1 MKQRRQTTK
10 WCEKTRQLRKMPSS
24 QSKARRSPKSR
35 VDPLLGLRP
44 RNCDHFLPF
53 SIQSDFLLEFCD
65 SGMGVESGK
74 GGGMPI
80 PRGPGNRPPQN
91 HHFQGLSS
99 MALQLDDH
107 SPLPNQQSGHSLG
120 PQWDGNISF
129 STPTYQDNSGLS
141 PIGPYSPS
149 LWPPQSMDLDLD
161 IKLEPLDDLLGVD
174 DLLPGHTLGLN
185 STDDALLDDVNFD
198 DLLMPEHFANTAME
212 QPNSPISMLTV
223 HPDEVMGMNKGFS
236 TPTNCNFPYS
246 SSVTQPVKA
255 ESTSLYS
262 LLASSFPP
270 QGGGWRDP
278 LLTSSSLPGQQ
289 ANNQLGSIDE
299 CPGSNQQQQNV
310 SQQPRSMDQA
320 SGSTSAL
327 QELLLRSPSTPLSPH
342 SVPSP
347 QGAPSP
353 QEPPM
358 GQSVPRPTSL
368 SAANPLLS
376 ARLSSSAPTRNFS
389 LEQAWQR
396 REPRQHLL
404 STGSLAE
411 EFGGSASSLS
421 TVGGILS
428 PGGHDLSIDEGIDSD
443 DESDN
448 EHYDSESDND
458 SVVSE
463 DTGSISSS
471 LGKKERYFW
480 QYNVQAKGPKGQR
493 VSINQQ
499 QRDPHSLPTIMDPVF
514 SPLCSIQGI
523 KHSLSLTHSG
533 KARRGDG
540 NDLTPNP
547 RKLVNIGR
555 ELEKLNK
562 TINDMTPV
570 SELPFNVRPK
580 SRKEKNKLA
589 SRACRL
595 KKKAQH
601 EANKIKLYG
610 LEQEHKGLISLIEDA
625 RASLIR
631 KVELGASGGNHSN
644 SVAPLGQLQCSPGTP
659 PQNPQ
664 AQIVQHL
671 EKLNKLRNK
680 HRIAGH
686 TTEFVNQVIENCQ
699 NGDSSGGLEEIM
711 KTFSNTNLATSPS
724 SGISCGGFSPR

>member
-1 MKQRRQTTK
+1 M
-10 WCEKTRQLRKMPSS
+10 
-24 QSKARRSPKSR
+24 
-35 VDPLLGLRP
+35 
-44 RNCDHFLPF
+44 
-53 SIQSDFLLEFCD
+53 SDFFLEFCE
-65 SGMGVESGK
+65 SGMNMDCGK

-80 PRGPGNRPPQN
+80 PRGPGNRGFMGHQ
-91 HHFQGLSS
+91 FSDLSS
-99 MALQLDDH
+99 MALQMEDH
-107 SPLPNQQSGHSLG
+107 SPLPGQPSDNREVIMTSSNMYQDTNSIGFSPLG
-120 PQWDGNISF
+120 PN
-129 STPTYQDNSGLS
+129 
-141 PIGPYSPS
+141 SPS
-149 LWPPQSMDLDLD
+149 LWPPQSMDLDID
-161 IKLEPLDDLLGVD
+161 IKLEPLDDILSVE
-174 DLLPGHTLGLN
+174 DLLPSHTLGLN
-185 STDDALLDDVNFD
+185 PSDSILLDDVSLD
-198 DLLMPEHFANTAME
+198 DLLMPEQFSSPPTMD
-212 QPNSPISMLTV
+212 QPQSPHTMLAV
-223 HPDEVMGMNKGFS
+223 SPDEVLAAS
-236 TPTNCNFPYS
+236 RATPTIFSAPTS
-246 SSVTQPVKA
+246 SFHQGPMQHNKMETMTQPIKA
-255 ESTSLYS
+255 ESNSLYS

-270 QGGGWRDP
+270 VGGGWRDP

-289 ANNQLGSIDE
+289 APTQLGSIEE
-299 CPGSNQQQQNV
+299 CPSDQMQQMQQQPQQQQQHTQTV
-310 SQQPRSMDQA
+310 SQA

-327 QELLLRSPSTPLSPH
+327 QELLLRSPSAPLSPH
-342 SVPSP
+342 NSVSSP

-376 ARLSSSAPTRNFS
+376 ARLSSSAPTRNCS

-428 PGGHDLSIDEGIDSD
+428 PSGHDLSIDEGIASE

-463 DTGSISSS
+463 DMGSLSGS

-499 QRDPHSLPTIMDPVF
+499 QRDPHSLTSVMDPVF

-523 KHSLSLTHSG
+523 KHSG

-547 RKLVNIGR
+547 RKLVSIGR
-555 ELEKLNK
+555 ELDKLNK

-570 SELPFNVRPK
+570 SELPFNIRPK

-610 LEQEHKGLISLIEDA
+610 LEQEHKGMISLLEEA
-625 RASLIR
+625 RGVLLR
-631 KVELGASGGNHSN
+631 KVETGGGGGAHSPP
-644 SVAPLGQLQCSPGTP
+644 PLHTPTHLQLQSSSSTSPSNTISHITLL
-659 PQNPQ
+659 N
-664 AQIVQHL
+664 L
-671 EKLNKLRNK
+671 EKLCKMRTK
-680 HRIAGH
+680 QRIAGQ
-686 TTEFVNQVIENCQ
+686 TTDFVNKVIENCQ
-699 NGDSSGGLEEIM
+699 NGNYSGGLEELTKI
-711 KTFSNTNLATSPS
+711 FCDANLAITTTTTSPS
-724 SGISCGGFSPR
+724 SSMCGGDGGGTGFSPH

>member
-1 MKQRRQTTK
+1 M
-10 WCEKTRQLRKMPSS
+10 
-24 QSKARRSPKSR
+24 
-35 VDPLLGLRP
+35 
-44 RNCDHFLPF
+44 
-53 SIQSDFLLEFCD
+53 SDFLLEFCN
-65 SGMGVESGK
+65 SGMGVDTGK
-74 GGGMPI
+74 GGGVPI
-80 PRGPGNRPPQN
+80 PRGPGNRAPQT
-91 HHFQGLSS
+91 HHFPDLST
-99 MALQLDDH
+99 MALQMDDH
-107 SPLPNQQSGHSLG
+107 SPLPSQQQGSILG
-120 PQWDGNISF
+120 PQWDANTTF
-129 STPTYQDNSGLS
+129 STPTYHDSSGFS
-141 PIGPYSPS
+141 PVGPNSPS

-161 IKLEPLDDLLGVD
+161 IKMEPLDDLLGVD

-185 STDDALLDDVNFD
+185 STDEALLDDVNLD
-198 DLLMPEHFANTAME
+198 DLLMPEQFSNPGVE
-212 QPNSPISMLTV
+212 QASSPPTMMTV
-223 HPDEVMGMNKGFS
+223 HPDEIMGSNKGYS
-236 TPTNCNFPYS
+236 TPTIYSIPYTS
-246 SSVTQPVKA
+246 SITQPVKA

-289 ANNQLGSIDE
+289 ANNQLGSIEE
-299 CPGSNQQQQNV
+299 CPGSHQQQQTV
-310 SQQPRSMDQA
+310 SHPQGVNQA
-320 SGSTSAL
+320 SGSSAL

-342 SVPSP
+342 SVSSP

-428 PGGHDLSIDEGIDSD
+428 PGAHDLSIDEGIDSD

-458 SVVSE
+458 SLVSE
-463 DTGSISSS
+463 DTGSISGS

-493 VSINQQ
+493 VTINQQ
-499 QRDPHSLPTIMDPVF
+499 QRDPHSLPSVMDPVF

-523 KHSLSLTHSG
+523 KHSG

-547 RKLVNIGR
+547 RKLVSIGR

-610 LEQEHKGLISLIEDA
+610 LEQEHKGLLSLIEDA
-625 RASLIR
+625 RTSLIR
-631 KVELGASGGNHSN
+631 KVELGASSN
-644 SVAPLGQLQCSPGTP
+644 LSSSLPPGQIQCSPGTS
-659 PQNPQ
+659 PQNVQ
-664 AQIVQHL
+664 TQLTQHL
-671 EKLNKLRNK
+671 DKLIKIRNK

-699 NGDSSGGLEEIM
+699 NGDSSGGLDEIT
-711 KTFSNTNLATSPS
+711 KTFSNTNLATSPTS
-724 SGISCGGFSPR
+724 SISGGGFSPR

>member
-1 MKQRRQTTK
+1 MWRTGERR
-10 WCEKTRQLRKMPSS
+10 ERESEPVL
-24 QSKARRSPKSR
+24 ALL
-35 VDPLLGLRP
+35 DPLHH
-44 RNCDHFLPF
+44 NMEVLPWW
-53 SIQSDFLLEFCD
+53 QTDSDFLLEFCD
-65 SGMGVESGK
+65 SSVSGDNRK
-74 GGGMPI
+74 GPGMPI
-80 PRGPGNRPPQN
+80 PRGPGNRVMPN
-91 HHFQGLSS
+91 HHFPDLSS
-99 MALQLDDH
+99 MALQMEDH
-107 SPLPNQQSGHSLG
+107 SLLPGQSSSQQWDAPASSVSSLYQETGSSLSPLG
-120 PQWDGNISF
+120 PN
-129 STPTYQDNSGLS
+129 
-141 PIGPYSPS
+141 SPS
-149 LWPPQSMDLDLD
+149 LWPPQSMDLDVD
-161 IKLEPLDDLLGVD
+161 IKLEPLDDLSVD
-174 DLLPGHTLGLN
+174 DLLAGHPLGLN
-185 STDDALLDDVNFD
+185 PTEDVYLDDVNLD
-198 DLLMPEHFANTAME
+198 DLLMPEPLAGPSLDQPQSPNAMMAV
-212 QPNSPISMLTV
+212 P
-223 HPDEVMGMNKGFS
+223 PDEVMGNHRNFS
-236 TPTNCNFPYS
+236 SPPPSIPSNGLRY
-246 SSVTQPVKA
+246 TQPIKA
-255 ESTSLYS
+255 ESTSLFS

-278 LLTSSSLPGQQ
+278 LLTASSLSSQNTGS
-289 ANNQLGSIDE
+289 QLGSIEE
-299 CPGSNQQQQNV
+299 CPGDQNQHTMSQFQQQQ
-310 SQQPRSMDQA
+310 QQQQQQHHHQQQQQQQQQQQCSPQA
-320 SGSTSAL
+320 SEPTSAL

-342 SVPSP
+342 RVSSP
-347 QGAPSP
+347 KGTPSP

-358 GQSVPRPTSL
+358 GTSVPRPTSL

-376 ARLSSSAPTRNFS
+376 ARLSSSAPSHNFS

-411 EFGGSASSLS
+411 ELGGSASSLS

-443 DESDN
+443 EASDN

-463 DTGSISSS
+463 DTGSISGS

-480 QYNVQAKGPKGQR
+480 QYNVQAKGPKGHR
-493 VSINQQ
+493 VTINQQ
-499 QRDPHSLPTIMDPVF
+499 DRDPHSLPSVMDPVF

-523 KHSLSLTHSG
+523 KHSG

-547 RKLVNIGR
+547 RKLVTIGR

-610 LEQEHKGLISLIEDA
+610 LEQEHRGILTAIEDI
-625 RASLIR
+625 RNSLLR
-631 KVELGASGGNHSN
+631 KVEMGPNGVIPSPSPHPQS
-644 SVAPLGQLQCSPGTP
+644 SPGTA
-659 PQNPQ
+659 QSSQ
-664 AQIVQHL
+664 AVLSQHI
-671 EKLNKLRNK
+671 EKLCKLINK

-686 TTEFVNQVIENCQ
+686 TTDFVNKVIENCQ
-699 NGDSSGGLEEIM
+699 NGNSTGGLEELTKI
-711 KTFSNTNLATSPS
+711 FSNANLATSPPS
-724 SGISCGGFSPR
+724 SRGTSGFSPH

>member
-1 MKQRRQTTK
+1 MNPNPPLQ
-10 WCEKTRQLRKMPSS
+10 WC
-24 QSKARRSPKSR
+24 A
-35 VDPLLGLRP
+35 VLGEPVR
-44 RNCDHFLPF
+44 
-53 SIQSDFLLEFCD
+53 QSDYLFDWCD
-65 SGMGVESGK
+65 NGMGVDAPMSG
-74 GGGMPI
+74 GVPI
-80 PRGPGNRPPQN
+80 PRGPGNRAPQHT
-91 HHFQGLSS
+91 HHFSGLSS
-99 MALQLDDH
+99 MALHMEEH
-107 SPLPNQQSGHSLG
+107 SSLPNQPSSNSLG
-120 PQWDGNISF
+120 PYWENNTGM
-129 STPTYQDNSGLS
+129 TVPTNNDNSSLS
-141 PIGPYSPS
+141 PAGPNSPS
-149 LWPPQSMDLDLD
+149 LWTQSMDLDLD

-174 DLLPGHTLGLN
+174 DLLPNHSIGLN
-185 STDDALLDDVNFD
+185 STDENNILDDVNLD
-198 DLLMPEHFANTAME
+198 DLLIPEKFSSSGME
-212 QPNSPISMLTV
+212 QPNSPLTMMTV
-223 HPDEVMGMNKGFS
+223 HPDEVMCNRGYS
-236 TPTNCNFPYS
+236 TPTGSGYICPTTM
-246 SSVTQPVKA
+246 TQPVKP
-255 ESTSLYS
+255 ESSSLYS

-289 ANNQLGSIDE
+289 ANNQLGSIEE
-299 CPGSNQQQQNV
+299 CPGSNQHQNI
-310 SQQPRSMDQA
+310 SQPQHSQA

-327 QELLLRSPSTPLSPH
+327 QELLLRSPTPLSPH
-342 SVPSP
+342 SVASP
-347 QGAPSP
+347 QGVPSP

-368 SAANPLLS
+368 TAANPLLS

-389 LEQAWQR
+389 FEQAWQR

-411 EFGGSASSLS
+411 EYGGSASSLS

-428 PGGHDLSIDEGIDSD
+428 PAAHDLSIDEGIDSE

-463 DTGSISSS
+463 DTGSVSGS

-480 QYNVQAKGPKGQR
+480 QYNVQAKGPKGHR

-499 QRDPHSLPTIMDPVF
+499 EKDPHNLPSVMDPVF

-523 KHSLSLTHSG
+523 KHSG

-547 RKLVNIGR
+547 RKLVSIGR

-610 LEQEHKGLISLIEDA
+610 LEQEHKGLLMLIEEA
-625 RASLIR
+625 RSFLLK
-631 KVELGASGGNHSN
+631 KVEGGAAGAQVTALHLQ
-644 SVAPLGQLQCSPGTP
+644 VAHESSSQGQ
-659 PQNPQ
+659 Q
-664 AQIVQHL
+664 AQFTQTL
-671 EKLNKLRNK
+671 EKLVRMKNRQ
-680 HRIAGH
+680 RIAGH
-686 TTEFVNQVIENCQ
+686 TTEFVNKVIENCQ
-699 NGDSSGGLEEIM
+699 NGNSTGGLEELT
-711 KTFSNTNLATSPS
+711 KTFNNTNLTTSPTS
-724 SGISCGGFSPR
+724 SLTGGFSPH

>member
-1 MKQRRQTTK
+1 M
-10 WCEKTRQLRKMPSS
+10 
-24 QSKARRSPKSR
+24 
-35 VDPLLGLRP
+35 
-44 RNCDHFLPF
+44 
-53 SIQSDFLLEFCD
+53 SDFLFD
-65 SGMGVESGK
+65 WGDNGMGIDGNID
-74 GGGMPI
+74 GGVPI
-80 PRGPGNRPPQN
+80 PRGPSNRAPQP
-91 HHFQGLSS
+91 HHFQGLSA
-99 MALQLDDH
+99 MALQMDDH
-107 SPLPNQQSGHSLG
+107 GSLPNQTSGNSLG
-120 PQWDGNISF
+120 PHWENNIGMTVPSNNDHF
-129 STPTYQDNSGLS
+129 SSLS
-141 PIGPYSPS
+141 PAGPNSPS
-149 LWPPQSMDLDLD
+149 LWPAQAMDFEID
-161 IKLEPLDDLLGVD
+161 IKMEPLDDLFGV
-174 DLLPGHTLGLN
+174 DLLPGQNLGLN
-185 STDDALLDDVNFD
+185 TADDNGLLDDVNLE
-198 DLLMPEHFANTAME
+198 DLLIPEQYPNPSIE
-212 QPNSPISMLTV
+212 QPSSPATLMTV
-223 HPDEVMGMNKGFS
+223 HPDEVMGKGYS
-236 TPTNCNFPYS
+236 TPTNS
-246 SSVTQPVKA
+246 SYNCPSSITQPVKA
-255 ESTSLYS
+255 ESSSLYS

-289 ANNQLGSIDE
+289 INSQLGSIEE
-299 CPGSNQQQQNV
+299 CPGSSQQLSLSHQQQCQTT
-310 SQQPRSMDQA
+310 
-320 SGSTSAL
+320 GSTSAL

-342 SVPSP
+342 SVASP
-347 QGAPSP
+347 QGVPSP

-368 SAANPLLS
+368 TAANPLLS

-389 LEQAWQR
+389 FEQAWQR

-411 EFGGSASSLS
+411 EYGGSASSLS

-428 PGGHDLSIDEGIDSD
+428 PAPHDLSIDEGIDSE

-463 DTGSISSS
+463 DTGSVSGS

-499 QRDPHSLPTIMDPVF
+499 QKDPHTLPSVMDPVF

-523 KHSLSLTHSG
+523 KHSG

-547 RKLVNIGR
+547 RKLVSIGR
-555 ELEKLNK
+555 ELDKLNK

-610 LEQEHKGLISLIEDA
+610 LEQEHGGMLVLLEEA
-625 RASLIR
+625 RVALLK
-631 KVELGASGGNHSN
+631 KVEMGSGSGMDMNTLQT
-644 SVAPLGQLQCSPGTP
+644 PQGQFPPCSPDP
-659 PQNPQ
+659 MQQNPQ
-664 AQIVQHL
+664 SHITQSI
-671 EKLNKLRNK
+671 EKIQKLKNK

-686 TTEFVNQVIENCQ
+686 TTDFVNKVIESCQ
-699 NGDSSGGLEEIM
+699 NGNSTGGLEELT
-711 KTFSNTNLATSPS
+711 KVFRDATLAASPTSS
-724 SGISCGGFSPR
+724 VSGSFSPR

>member
-1 MKQRRQTTK
+1 M
-10 WCEKTRQLRKMPSS
+10 
-24 QSKARRSPKSR
+24 
-35 VDPLLGLRP
+35 
-44 RNCDHFLPF
+44 
-53 SIQSDFLLEFCD
+53 SDFLHEWCDTGMGVD
-65 SGMGVESGK
+65 SGMIGGV
-74 GGGMPI
+74 PI
-80 PRGPGNRPPQN
+80 PRGPGNRNPQT
-91 HHFQGLSS
+91 HHFPDLST
-99 MALQLDDH
+99 MALQMDDH
-107 SPLPNQQSGHSLG
+107 SPIPNPQSGNSLG
-120 PQWDGNISF
+120 PQWDSNTHF
-129 STPTYQDNSGLS
+129 STLYQDSTGGLS
-141 PIGPYSPS
+141 PVGPNSPS

-174 DLLPGHTLGLN
+174 DLLPGHPLGLQ
-185 STDDALLDDVNFD
+185 SADDALLDDVNLD
-198 DLLMPEHFANTAME
+198 DLLMPEQFSNTGME
-212 QPNSPISMLTV
+212 QPNSPITMITV
-223 HPDEVMGMNKGFS
+223 HPDEVLGMNKGFS
-236 TPTNCNFPYS
+236 TPTS
-246 SSVTQPVKA
+246 SFHCPPTMAQPVKA
-255 ESTSLYS
+255 ESSSLYS

-278 LLTSSSLPGQQ
+278 LLTSSSLPGQPPNQ
-289 ANNQLGSIDE
+289 QLGSIEE
-299 CPGSNQQQQNV
+299 CPSSNQQQNI
-310 SQQPRSMDQA
+310 SQQQQQCSNHS

-342 SVPSP
+342 SVSS
-347 QGAPSP
+347 QGVPSP

-358 GQSVPRPTSL
+358 GQSVPRPSSL

-376 ARLSSSAPTRNFS
+376 ARLSSSAPTHNFS

-428 PGGHDLSIDEGIDSD
+428 PAAHDLSIDDAVDSE

-458 SVVSE
+458 SIVSE
-463 DTGSISSS
+463 DTGSISGSS
-471 LGKKERYFW
+471 SKKERYFW

-493 VSINQQ
+493 VCISQQ
-499 QRDPHSLPTIMDPVF
+499 QRDPHSLPSIMDPVF

-555 ELEKLNK
+555 ELDKLNK
-562 TINDMTPV
+562 TINDLTPV

-610 LEQEHKGLISLIEDA
+610 LEQEHKGMLQLLEEARGSLLKKIEC
-625 RASLIR
+625 
-631 KVELGASGGNHSN
+631 GGNAHMPTN
-644 SVAPLGQLQCSPGTP
+644 HHQALPGTP
-659 PQNPQ
+659 PQNHQ
-664 AQIVQHL
+664 LSVSQHL
-671 EKLNKLRNK
+671 EKIAKLRSK
-680 HRIAGH
+680 LRIAGH
-686 TTEFVNQVIENCQ
+686 TTEFVNRVIENCQ
-699 NGDSSGGLEEIM
+699 NGDQSGGLEEIT
-711 KTFSNTNLATSPS
+711 KTFNDTNLAASPTSN
-724 SGISCGGFSPR
+724 GNNGFSPR

>member
-1 MKQRRQTTK
+1 MYFIWTR
-10 WCEKTRQLRKMPSS
+10 KTAPNSLEARPPS
-24 QSKARRSPKSR
+24 AM
-35 VDPLLGLRP
+35 
-44 RNCDHFLPF
+44 
-53 SIQSDFLLEFCD
+53 SDFLFDFCD
-65 SGMGVESGK
+65 SGIMDCGK
-74 GGGMPI
+74 GGGVPI
-80 PRGPGNRPPQN
+80 PRGPGNRPTQA
-91 HHFQGLSS
+91 HHFPDLST
-99 MALQLDDH
+99 MTLQLDDH
-107 SPLPNQQSGHSLG
+107 SPVPSQQSGTILG
-120 PQWDGNISF
+120 PQWDSNINF
-129 STPTYQDNSGLS
+129 STPLYQDNRGLS
-141 PIGPYSPS
+141 PIGPNSPS
-149 LWPPQSMDLDLD
+149 LWPPQSMDLDLDMKLEDLD

-174 DLLPGHTLGLN
+174 DFLPGHTLGLN

-198 DLLMPEHFANTAME
+198 DFLMPEQFSSSGLE
-212 QPNSPISMLTV
+212 QPNSPLTMVTV
-223 HPDEVMGMNKGFS
+223 HPDDVMGDKGYF
-236 TPTNCNFPYS
+236 TPTFSSSQYI

-255 ESTSLYS
+255 ESTSLFS

-278 LLTSSSLPGQQ
+278 LLTSSSVPGQQ
-289 ANNQLGSIDE
+289 VSSQLGSIEE
-299 CPGSNQQQQNV
+299 CPGSNQQQNV
-310 SQQPRSMDQA
+310 SQQPHSLNT
-320 SGSTSAL
+320 SSNSTSAL

-342 SVPSP
+342 SVSSQ
-347 QGAPSP
+347 QGVPSP
-353 QEPPM
+353 QEPSL

-376 ARLSSSAPTRNFS
+376 ARLSSSAPSRNFS

-443 DESDN
+443 DESEN

-610 LEQEHKGLISLIEDA
+610 LEQEHKGLISMIDEA
-625 RASLIR
+625 RSSLIR
-631 KVELGASGGNHSN
+631 KVELGGSGNLCNYISP
-644 SVAPLGQLQCSPGTP
+644 VGQLQCSPSTP

-664 AQIVQHL
+664 THISQHL
-671 EKLNKLRNK
+671 EKLVKIRNK

-686 TTEFVNQVIENCQ
+686 TTEFVNRVIENCQ
-699 NGDSSGGLEEIM
+699 NGDSNGGLKEI
-711 KTFSNTNLATSPS
+711 TEAFNNNYLAVSPP
-724 SGISCGGFSPR
+724 SGVSIGGFSPH

>member
-1 MKQRRQTTK
+1 M
-10 WCEKTRQLRKMPSS
+10 
-24 QSKARRSPKSR
+24 
-35 VDPLLGLRP
+35 
-44 RNCDHFLPF
+44 
-53 SIQSDFLLEFCD
+53 SDFLLEFCD
-65 SGMGVESGK
+65 GGMMMDCGK
-74 GGGMPI
+74 GGVPI
-80 PRGPGNRPPQN
+80 PRGPGNRPPQG
-91 HHFQGLSS
+91 HHFQSLST
-99 MALQLDDH
+99 MVLQMDDH
-107 SPLPNQQSGHSLG
+107 SPVPNQQSGNSLG
-120 PQWDGNISF
+120 PQWDSNITF
-129 STPTYQDNSGLS
+129 STPMYQDNSGLS
-141 PIGPYSPS
+141 PIGPNSPS

-174 DLLPGHTLGLN
+174 DFLPGHTLGLN

-198 DLLMPEHFANTAME
+198 DLLMPEQYTSTGID
-212 QPNSPISMLTV
+212 QPNSPLTMVSV
-223 HPDEVMGMNKGFS
+223 HPDEVLGVNKGFS
-236 TPTNCNFPYS
+236 TPTSNYMYTSLS
-246 SSVTQPVKA
+246 SQPIKA
-255 ESTSLYS
+255 ESTSLFS

-278 LLTSSSLPGQQ
+278 LLTSSSFPGQP
-289 ANNQLGSIDE
+289 ANNQLGSIEE
-299 CPGSNQQQQNV
+299 CPGSNQQQQNI
-310 SQQPRSMDQA
+310 SQQHHSLNQA

-327 QELLLRSPSTPLSPH
+327 QELLLRSPSAPLSPN
-342 SVPSP
+342 SVSSQ
-347 QGAPSP
+347 QGVPSP

-376 ARLSSSAPTRNFS
+376 ARLSSSAPSRNFS

-428 PGGHDLSIDEGIDSD
+428 PGCHDLSIDEGIDSD

-463 DTGSISSS
+463 DTGSLSSS

-523 KHSLSLTHSG
+523 KHSG

-610 LEQEHKGLISLIEDA
+610 LEQEHKGLISLIDDA
-625 RASLIR
+625 RSSLIR
-631 KVELGASGGNHSN
+631 KVEMGASGNLPN
-644 SVAPLGQLQCSPGTP
+644 SASPHGQLQCPPSTS
-659 PQNPQ
+659 PQNSQ
-664 AQIVQHL
+664 AHLLQHL
-671 EKLNKLRNK
+671 EKLVKIRNK

-686 TTEFVNQVIENCQ
+686 TTEFVNRVIENCQ
-699 NGDSSGGLEEIM
+699 NGDSSGGLKEITE
-711 KTFSNTNLATSPS
+711 TFSNTNLATSPS
-724 SGISCGGFSPR
+724 SGVSVGGYSPR